1 MFRRSRALRI
11 ILLMSALLM
20 LTRGAPSGPMA
31 TAAGEGVG
39 HARHKSDGGAVL
51 PFSMSE
57 RLLYRGYWMGIPV
70 GWAELSVSYEE
81 DEEGRPILHFRSKA
95 WSSGIFGRI
104 YPVEDRVDSY
114 FDLNNLRPL
123 RYRIKQS
130 EGNHKHDKRIDFD
143 HSSGKATYSK
153 DQEPPRVFDVTPG
166 VQDPLSSL
174 YYIRMQEIEVGKTV
188 KVQSFIRRKNAEVE
202 VEVLRKGLIET
213 DFGIIDTYVVSP
225 SSKYEGVF
233 KKSGR
238 ITVWLSADELKIPI
252 RIESRIA
259 VGAIMGVLKEVD
271 EETAKMFPRPR

>member
-11 ILLMSALLM
+11 ILLMSVMLM
-20 LTRGAPSGPMA
+20 LTRGTPSGPLA
-31 TAAGEGVG
+31 TAAGEGVKN
-39 HARHKSDGGAVL
+39 ARYKSDGGAVV

-57 RLLYRGYWMGIPV
+57 RLRYRGYWMGIPV

-95 WSSGIFGRI
+95 WSTGIFGRI
-104 YPVEDRVDSY
+104 YPVEDQVDSY

-166 VQDPLSSL
+166 IQDPLSSL
-174 YYIRMQEIEVGKTV
+174 YYLRMQKMEVGKPVEV
-188 KVQSFIRRKNAEVE
+188 KSFVRRQNAVIE
-202 VEVLRKGLIET
+202 VEVLRISVIET
-213 DFGIIDTYVVSP
+213 GFGILDTYLVSP
-225 SSKYEGVF
+225 SSQYEGIF

-238 ITVWLSADELKIPI
+238 IKVWLSADELKIPI

-271 EETAKMFPRPR
+271 EETAKVFPRPR